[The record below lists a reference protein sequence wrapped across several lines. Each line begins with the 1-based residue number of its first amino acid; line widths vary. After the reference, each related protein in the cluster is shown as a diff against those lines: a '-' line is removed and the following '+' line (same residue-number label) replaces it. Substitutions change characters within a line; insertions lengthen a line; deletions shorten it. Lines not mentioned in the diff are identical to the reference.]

1 MTPDYDSE
9 EPILRMENIHKWY
22 GSVHALKGVDF
33 NVYPGEAVGL
43 VGDNGAGKSTLIE
56 IITGVHDRSE
66 GDVYWKGEPVKI
78 GSVDEARNLNIET
91 VFQDQAVVEDRTV
104 AQNVFLG
111 RELTTGIGPIK
122 LLDKQ
127 RMREEAGEITRDLGL
142 NISSPDQ
149 EVRFCSG
156 GEKQGVA
163 IARAMYFDAEL
174 VILDEPTTALA
185 VSGVRKVLDF
195 VEQLKAAGTAVVFI
209 SHNLPHAYEICDRF
223 VVFSRGEKVADV
235 LQTETTVEELEN
247 MQAGVGESDDESSNS
262 SEAAAD

>member
-1 MTPDYDSE
+1 MTAHDTSE
-9 EPILRMENIHKWY
+9 PLLRMKDVHKWY
-22 GSVHALKGVDF
+22 GTVHALKGVDF
-33 NVYPGEAVGL
+33 EVYPEEIVGL

-56 IITGVHDRSE
+56 IITGVHARSDGE
-66 GDVYWKGEPVKI
+66 VYWKGEPI
-78 GSVDEARNLNIET
+78 EISSVDEARDLNIET

-111 RELTTGIGPIK
+111 REPTTGVGPFK
-122 LLDKQ
+122 LLDKS
-127 RMREEAGEITRDLGL
+127 RMREEAERITRELGL
-142 NISSPDQ
+142 DIASPDQ

-195 VEQLKAAGTAVVFI
+195 VEQLKESGTSVIFI

-223 VVFSRGEKVADV
+223 VVFSRGEKIADV
-235 LQTETTVEELEN
+235 PKEETTVDELES
-247 MQAGVGESDDESSNS
+247 MLAGVQDTEAGIPESSGTTASN
-262 SEAAAD
+262 